1 MPITRQNTTGYF
13 LPMTELTTAR
23 KHASISQDY
32 LDTLL
37 RYYEEEISGEAYFYG
52 LLEAFGESE
61 KVTLL
66 ARMERSAGQS
76 IEPLLEKYALGPVNE
91 KQLKDLGESE
101 VFRHQGLSWHQFM
114 THIAKR
120 YPIYLD
126 EFHALEAMAPA
137 EDLPL
142 LQRLTEH
149 EIVVI
154 EFAERELSGRPDSMQ
169 PLEQYLAQPDAEGI
183 KGVGGN

>member
-1 MPITRQNTTGYF
+1 MPITRPGTTGYF

-23 KHASISQDY
+23 KRASISQDY

-66 ARMERSAGQS
+66 ARMERSAAQT

-91 KQLKDLGESE
+91 EQLKDLGESE
-101 VFRHQGLSWHQFM
+101 VSRHQGLSWHQFM
-114 THIAKR
+114 THIVKR
-120 YPIYLD
+120 YPLYLD
-126 EFHALEAMAPA
+126 EFYALEAMAPA
-137 EDLPL
+137 ADLPL
-142 LQRLTEH
+142 LQALTAH
-149 EIVVI
+149 EVAVI
-154 EFAERELSGRPDSMQ
+154 EFAEHELAGKPDSVQ
-169 PLEQYLAQPDAEGI
+169 PLKLYLALPRI
-183 KGVGGN
+183 KGVSVT